1 MDVGD
6 FLELERSFH
15 RHRELRA
22 TTEEQGVVLVGEQ
35 LSGFL
40 DDDIHGQRFAQ
51 TCRQAAQF
59 FDQFSFDTGLQ
70 RATHL
75 AQGQGQQHQR
85 DQLGGECFGRS
96 HADFRAGLGQQGQ
109 VRLAYQ

>member
-1 MDVGD
+1 M
-6 FLELERSFH
+6 
-15 RHRELRA
+15 
-22 TTEEQGVVLVGEQ
+22 VLVGEQ
-35 LSGFL
+35 LSSLL
-40 DDDIHGQRFAQ
+40 DGAVHGQRFAQ
-51 TCRQAAQF
+51 TGRQAAQL

-70 RATHL
+70 CATHL

-96 HADFRAGLGQQGQ
+96 DADFRTGLSQQGQ